1 MALRKFEPPTLD
13 NPLNSFTAFLPPCF
27 FTICLMALFT
37 VFFVFRIRYFLSDDI
52 GGNGFIAV

>member
-1 MALRKFEPPTLD
+1 
-13 NPLNSFTAFLPPCF
+13 LPPCF